1 MQLCLISNH
10 GSEKPLDWQPRAVVT
25 LHAVDVG
32 LQVKYHAMRAGAGG
46 QIVSIRIS
54 QQLL

>member
-1 MQLCLISNH
+1 MFNLKSWV
-10 GSEKPLDWQPRAVVT
+10 GKSLDWQPGAVAT

-32 LQVKYHAMRAGAGG
+32 LQVECHAMRAGAGG